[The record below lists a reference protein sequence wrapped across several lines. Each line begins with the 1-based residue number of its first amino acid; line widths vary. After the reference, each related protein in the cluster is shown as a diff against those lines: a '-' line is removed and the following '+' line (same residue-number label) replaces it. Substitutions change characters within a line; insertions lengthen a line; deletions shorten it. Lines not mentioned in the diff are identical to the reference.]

1 MSDAHVSCRFL
12 LRWPA
17 TDRERGFRSYVEAR
31 IILSQEQ
38 VLAVVPIRPGN
49 PAATLTIGGA
59 SVLDGTIRALRAVPT
74 IGPIVLALEGVDA
87 TSCLSAIERPDDLDL
102 AVTPTR
108 ADRWQ
113 AIEAALDVSRRS
125 DIILLHDPD
134 RPLVSASGITELL
147 VQAQP
152 YEATLTAMPVHGTI
166 KRVGAGRIAG
176 TVKRES
182 LHVSQTPWVF
192 RREAL
197 ARALRQAI
205 DGRWVAEDELQLAR
219 AAGIRVHLAH
229 GHGYNVPI
237 TSRADARF
245 AEMAVGRQRVPFAGA
260 LTVPT

>member
-1 MSDAHVSCRFL
+1 
-12 LRWPA
+12 
-17 TDRERGFRSYVEAR
+17 VEAR

-49 PAATLTIGGA
+49 PTATLTIGGR

-87 TSCLSAIERPDDLDL
+87 ASCLSAIERPEDLNL
-102 AVTPTR
+102 AVTATR
-108 ADRWQ
+108 VNRWQ
-113 AIEAALDVSRRS
+113 AIEAALDLTHRS

-134 RPLVSASGITELL
+134 RPLVSAAGITDLL
-147 VQAQP
+147 AQSQP

-166 KRVGAGRIAG
+166 KRVEAGRIVG

-182 LHVSQTPWVF
+182 LRVSQTPWVF
-192 RREAL
+192 RREVL

-205 DGRWVAEDELQLAR
+205 DERWAPVDELQLAR
-219 AAGIRVHLAH
+219 AAGIQVHLAD

-245 AEMAVGRQRVPFAGA
+245 AEMAVDWRRVPFAGA

>member
-1 MSDAHVSCRFL
+1 M
-12 LRWPA
+12 
-17 TDRERGFRSYVEAR
+17 EAR

-49 PAATLTIGGA
+49 PAATLTIGGR

-87 TSCLSAIERPDDLDL
+87 ASCLSAIERPEDLNL
-102 AVTPTR
+102 AVTATR
-108 ADRWQ
+108 VNRWQ
-113 AIEAALDVSRRS
+113 AIEAALDLTHRS

-134 RPLVSASGITELL
+134 RPLVSAAGITDLL
-147 VQAQP
+147 AQSQP

-166 KRVGAGRIAG
+166 KRVEAGRIVG
-176 TVKRES
+176 TVERES

-192 RREAL
+192 RREVL
-197 ARALRQAI
+197 AWALRQAI
-205 DGRWVAEDELQLAR
+205 DEQWAPVNELQLAR
-219 AAGIRVHLAH
+219 AAGIQVHLAD

-245 AEMAVGRQRVPFAGA
+245 AEMAVGGRRVPFAGP